1 MNARSD
7 LLQRYRGAWR
17 ESWRRRKAMDAPKRL
32 AHEIQF
38 LPAALELQ
46 DKPVHPAP
54 RVFMWSIM
62 GFATLAL
69 LWACLGKIE
78 VVAVAPG
85 KIVPSGKTKV
95 IQPSETA
102 VVTAIHV
109 SDGQVVKTGE
119 VLVELDST
127 SADAEVKRVKGDLLA
142 ARIDSV
148 RGGAMLDA
156 INHQQD
162 PESLV
167 GSIQGATPKQVL
179 TAQRWLQGQYQEYRS
194 KLDLVDAEIVQ
205 RNADIQAARIQ
216 VSSLLKTL
224 PIATQLAEDYKQLLA
239 QQYVARHEY
248 LEKEH
253 ARLDLERQLSVQR
266 ASVVQSTAAHSE
278 AMRRREGVV
287 AQTRRT
293 MLDLQQ
299 EANQK
304 AASLVQQLTQ
314 ATYQE
319 HLTLL
324 RTSVDG
330 TVQQLTIHTVGGV
343 VTPAQQLMVIVPTG
357 QPVEVEAMLENK
369 DVGFV
374 RPGQTVTLKVETFT
388 FTKYG
393 TVEGEVVSISN
404 DAIEDEKRGRVY
416 SSRIRLKVDSL
427 LVKGQRVALTPG
439 MSVTAEVKTDHR
451 RVIDYFLSPLQQHIN
466 ESLRER

>member
-1 MNARSD
+1 MSARSD
-7 LLQRYRGAWR
+7 LLQRYRCAWR

-38 LPAALELQ
+38 LPAALALQ
-46 DKPVHPAP
+46 DNPVHPAP
-54 RVFMWSIM
+54 RVFMWCIIS
-62 GFATLAL
+62 FATLAL
-69 LWACLGKIE
+69 FWACLGKIE
-78 VVAVAPG
+78 VIAVAPG

-95 IQPSETA
+95 IQPSEIA

-109 SDGQVVKTGE
+109 SDGQVVKAGE

-127 SADAEVKRVKGDLLA
+127 AADAEVKRVKGDLLA

-148 RGGAMLDA
+148 RGGSMLEA
-156 INHQQD
+156 INHQKA
-162 PESLV
+162 PESLI
-167 GSIQGATPKQVL
+167 GLIQGATPEQVL
-179 TAQRWLQGQYQEYRS
+179 SAQRWLQGQYLEYRS
-194 KLDLVDAEIVQ
+194 KIDLVDAEIAQ
-205 RNADIQAARIQ
+205 RSADIHAARTQ
-216 VSSLLKTL
+216 VSSMLKTL
-224 PIATQLAEDYKQLLA
+224 PIATQLAEDYKKLLA
-239 QQYVARHEY
+239 QQFVARHEY

-253 ARLDLERQLSVQR
+253 ARLDLQRQLSVQQ
-266 ASVVQSTAAHSE
+266 ASVLQSTAAHSE
-278 AMRRREGVV
+278 ASRRREGVV
-287 AQTRRT
+287 AQTLRA

-304 AASLVQQLTQ
+304 EASLVQQLAQ
-314 ATYQE
+314 ARYQE
-319 HLTLL
+319 TLTLL
-324 RTSVDG
+324 KASVDG
-330 TVQQLTIHTVGGV
+330 TVQQLAIHTVGGV
-343 VTPAQQLMVIVPTG
+343 VTPAQQLMVRVPSG

-374 RPGQTVTLKVETFT
+374 RPGQTVTLKVETFI

-393 TVEGEVVSISN
+393 TVEGEVVSISH

-416 SSRIRLKVDSL
+416 SSRIRLKTDSL

-439 MSVTAEVKTDHR
+439 MSVTAEIKTDYR

>member
-1 MNARSD
+1 MSARSD
-7 LLQRYRGAWR
+7 LLQRYRCAWR

-38 LPAALELQ
+38 LPAALALQ
-46 DKPVHPAP
+46 DNPVHPAP
-54 RVFMWSIM
+54 RVFMWCIIS
-62 GFATLAL
+62 FATLAL
-69 LWACLGKIE
+69 FWACLGKIE
-78 VVAVAPG
+78 VIAVAPG

-95 IQPSETA
+95 IQPSEIA

-109 SDGQVVKTGE
+109 SDGQVVKAGE

-127 SADAEVKRVKGDLLA
+127 AADAEVKRVKGDLLA

-148 RGGAMLDA
+148 RGGSMLEA
-156 INHQQD
+156 INHQKA
-162 PESLV
+162 PESLI
-167 GSIQGATPKQVL
+167 GLIQGATPEQVL
-179 TAQRWLQGQYQEYRS
+179 SAQRWLQGQYQEYRS
-194 KLDLVDAEIVQ
+194 KIDLVDAEIAQ
-205 RNADIQAARIQ
+205 RSADIHAARTQ
-216 VSSLLKTL
+216 VSSMLKTL
-224 PIATQLAEDYKQLLA
+224 PIATQLAEDYKKLLA
-239 QQYVARHEY
+239 QQFVARHEY

-253 ARLDLERQLSVQR
+253 ARLDLQRQLSVQQ
-266 ASVVQSTAAHSE
+266 ASVLQSTAAHGE
-278 AMRRREGVV
+278 ASRRREGVV
-287 AQTRRT
+287 AQTLRA

-304 AASLVQQLTQ
+304 EASLVQQLAQ
-314 ATYQE
+314 ARYQE
-319 HLTLL
+319 TLTLL
-324 RTSVDG
+324 KASVDG
-330 TVQQLTIHTVGGV
+330 TVQQLAIHTVGGV
-343 VTPAQQLMVIVPTG
+343 VTPAQQLMVIVPSG

-374 RPGQTVTLKVETFT
+374 RPGQTVTLKVETFI

-393 TVEGEVVSISN
+393 TVEGEVVSISH

-416 SSRIRLKVDSL
+416 SSRIRLKTDSL

-439 MSVTAEVKTDHR
+439 MSVTAEIKTDYR